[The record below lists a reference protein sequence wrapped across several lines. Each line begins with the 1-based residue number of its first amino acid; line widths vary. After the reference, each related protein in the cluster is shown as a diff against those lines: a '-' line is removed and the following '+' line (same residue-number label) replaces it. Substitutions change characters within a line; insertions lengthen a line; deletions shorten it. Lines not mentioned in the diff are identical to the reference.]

1 MNTVVIPRKKVWLN
15 ESPLISFSHSH
26 PLLSQRKKSPRCPF
40 RQRCPHSPDLWMDFF
55 LPFGTRQTRWSFLSR
70 AKGTKEATPV
80 DKPTLTTASECGL
93 FRWKIWWRCG
103 VTTWLVAGG
112 SCDLRELATAIQG
125 PSFQRWRSKNFVAE
139 HLFEKVFFPTVGYI
153 WPRYHSSMKVKGVF
167 NSSLRFKNRT

>member
-80 DKPTLTTASECGL
+80 DKPTLTTASECGP

-103 VTTWLVAGG
+103 VTTWLVAREVVILG
-112 SCDLRELATAIQG
+112 SWLQ
-125 PSFQRWRSKNFVAE
+125 
-139 HLFEKVFFPTVGYI
+139 LFKDHPFKDEDPRILLLNICLKRFFSQQSDISDPDIILPWKSG
-153 WPRYHSSMKVKGVF
+153 GVF